1 MCSLRIETPHM
12 VENAAFGIT
21 VNTILPGVIETDR
34 NAVALSNV
42 EFAEFSSTDQ
52 AREAMFSAGKA
63 LAKTAM
69 KYITDPDFRKE
80 AGSAFEKKG

>member
-34 NAVALSNV
+34 NAAALSNV
-42 EFAEFSSTDQ
+42 EFAEKLKAKILMHRRIQLHFFFFKRLIQLLTNFFSY
-52 AREAMFSAGKA
+52 F
-63 LAKTAM
+63 
-69 KYITDPDFRKE
+69 
-80 AGSAFEKKG
+80 

>member
-42 EFAEFSSTDQ
+42 EFAEKLKAKILMHRRIQLRFFFFKRLIQLLTNFFSY
-52 AREAMFSAGKA
+52 F
-63 LAKTAM
+63 
-69 KYITDPDFRKE
+69 
-80 AGSAFEKKG
+80 